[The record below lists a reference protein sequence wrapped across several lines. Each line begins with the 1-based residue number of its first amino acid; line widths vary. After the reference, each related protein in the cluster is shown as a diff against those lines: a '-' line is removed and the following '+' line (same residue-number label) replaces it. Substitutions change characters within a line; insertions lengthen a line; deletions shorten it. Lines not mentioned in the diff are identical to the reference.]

1 MVRHGRACEL
11 SRECTLVGGGR
22 DRQSARSQVL
32 PLPPLPTAHARGERE
47 ARVLRRGSHRALA
60 VAVLV
65 AAFVHAARGVLH
77 AHAMLVSSEPAA
89 ESVLAASPTRVRLVF
104 SEEIEPSLAH
114 IDVVASDG
122 RVDRLH
128 VAGDP
133 RDVDAVIGAVHPLSP
148 GGYRIVWHVVSA
160 DGHPVGG
167 SFVFWVGA
175 RAGSPPPDVTDD
187 ERTLNTAWGS
197 TVAAAPLLPALL
209 RGVAIGVTMA
219 LAGVLFFMAFAA
231 SEPPSDRLVRP
242 LAVAAPLLLALHAL
256 AWCVN
261 AAPEHRLSTD
271 SIASAIGSTVGRS
284 ELWRLGLV
292 FLALWAVWL
301 VRRPWLALLFAA
313 GALALSGATG
323 HSAAITPLV
332 AMPARALHLLAA
344 SAWIGGLLWLLA
356 CRALAIERVAREA
369 GRVSGVALWASLTV
383 AASGIAMAA
392 VFLTSPWDLVHSA
405 YGALVIA
412 KVLGL
417 LALMA
422 FGGYHRFR
430 VMPALARENATPS
443 RMVMTVRRE
452 LATMVVV
459 ILLGGLLAYVPP
471 ARSPASSPVAAS
483 SSE

>member
-1 MVRHGRACEL
+1 
-11 SRECTLVGGGR
+11 
-22 DRQSARSQVL
+22 
-32 PLPPLPTAHARGERE
+32 
-47 ARVLRRGSHRALA
+47 LRRGSHRALA

-77 AHAMLVSSEPAA
+77 AHAMLVSAEPAA
-89 ESVLAASPTRVRLVF
+89 ESVVTASPARVRLVF

-114 IDVVASDG
+114 VEVVASDG
-122 RVDRLH
+122 RVDRLR
-128 VAGDP
+128 VASDP
-133 RDVDAVIGAVHPLSP
+133 RDVDAVIGAVRPLPP

-187 ERTLNTAWGS
+187 ERALNSAWEP
-197 TVAAAPLLPALL
+197 TVAAAPLIPALL

-219 LAGVLFFMAFAA
+219 LAGVLFFVAFAGSDSSLA
-231 SEPPSDRLVRP
+231 AGDRLVRA
-242 LAVAAPLLLALHAL
+242 LAIAAPPLLALHAL

-261 AAPEHRLSTD
+261 AAPEHRLTSD
-271 SIASAIGSTVGRS
+271 SVASAIGSTVGRI
-284 ELWRLGLV
+284 ELWRLGLAL
-292 FLALWAVWL
+292 LALWAVWL

-313 GALALSGATG
+313 GTLALSGATG
-323 HSAAITPLV
+323 HSAAITPAI

-356 CRALAIERVAREA
+356 CRGLAVERFAREA
-369 GRVSGVALWASLTV
+369 VRVSAVALWASLIV
-383 AASGIAMAA
+383 AASGIVMAA
-392 VFLTSPWDLVHSA
+392 VFLTSPRDLLNSA
-405 YGALVIA
+405 YGALVMA

-417 LALMA
+417 LALLA
-422 FGGYHRFR
+422 FGAYHRFR
-430 VMPALARENATPS
+430 VMPALAGETATPA
-443 RMVMTVRRE
+443 RMARTVRRE

-471 ARSPASSPVAAS
+471 ARNTPSSPLAPS